1 MRAPPDRNHCSL
13 TLSITHFICTVE
25 QVEGI
30 YFLRFDSKSTATA
43 TIPLRLDLGVA
54 IVGDA
59 LGKLVWGYTPIAGEA
74 RLID

>member
-1 MRAPPDRNHCSL
+1 MRAASYSKPSSL
-13 TLSITHFICTVE
+13 TLSTTHLICTVE

-30 YFLRFDSKSTATA
+30 YFFRFDSKSTATA
-43 TIPLRLDLGVA
+43 TRPLHLHLWVA